1 MVKYLKGI
9 FLLGC
14 FYFNSENYG
23 AMENNGDNIFKDLLK
38 GVKDLLPGHKT
49 EGGCC
54 KNVFCCGEPYISVL
68 LWTPII
74 TLGGSLIAVI
84 VKAILQT
91 RFKRLIGRRIRA
103 RKKEVKKYGI
113 IKDVNLYDV
122 VDEMKKEISS
132 NVIGQEV
139 AIQHLLDTFEIFLEN
154 KNQCMALILDG
165 VSGVGKNLSLSI
177 VLKHILDKKNY
188 LIIDPSSYDP
198 ASKNTFTQQIFEG
211 EKYVNENREH
221 VVPSRLLLFLE
232 RLEKEDKYGFV
243 VVNDA
248 HKILKDEFMERV
260 RSSVDNGFLII
271 NNKRYNMNR
280 IKWVFTSNQNFDEI
294 KDDSTKS
301 LFDAKMEKSIENR
314 FFRINYPN
322 LSGKDYSTIAKNR
335 MSEFMKKYKVAYI
348 TYDDSFC
355 DAIGLY
361 CEKLNVGVR
370 SLDRIFLQ
378 IEMKIKKYL
387 YKQKKNNVKKNM
399 LFSFDQTT
407 GLVSLEINVD
417 APPLANDLDAPPVA
431 NDLVKPVANDLVKNV
446 DAAPPVASI

>member
-1 MVKYLKGI
+1 MVKYFKGI

-23 AMENNGDNIFKDLLK
+23 SDDAFLK
-38 GVKDLLPGHKT
+38 QLVEMLKPK

-54 KNVFCCGEPYISVL
+54 KNIFCCGNPHISVL

>member
-1 MVKYLKGI
+1 MQVKYLTFC
-9 FLLGC
+9 FLSLL
-14 FYFNSENYG
+14 FLFKSENYCMFNPAFVNPLG
-23 AMENNGDNIFKDLLK
+23 NPQNNQNHSFCRKA
-38 GVKDLLPGHKT
+38 
-49 EGGCC
+49 
-54 KNVFCCGEPYISVL
+54 FCCESPLMSTLTYTL
-68 LWTPII
+68 LGTIVAPII
-74 TLGGSLIAVI
+74 TGII
-84 VKAILQT
+84 RIILQT

-113 IKDVNLYDV
+113 IKDINLYDV

-154 KNQCMALILDG
+154 KKQCMALILDG

-188 LIIDPSSYDP
+188 LIIDPSMYDP

-260 RSSVDNGFLII
+260 RSSIDNGFLLI
-271 NNKRYNMNR
+271 NNKRYNTNR
-280 IKWVFTSNQNFDEI
+280 IKWIFTSNQNFDDI

-301 LFDAKMEKSIENR
+301 LFDARMEKSIENR

-322 LSGKDYSTIAKNR
+322 LSGKDYSIIAKNR
-335 MSEFMKKYKVAYI
+335 MSEVMKKYKVEDI

-378 IEMKIKKYL
+378 IEMKIKKVL
-387 YKQKKNNVKKNM
+387 YSRKKTSNIE
-399 LFSFDQTT
+399 SFVFNFDDKT
-407 GLVSLEINVD
+407 GIVSLKSQNNTI
-417 APPLANDLDAPPVA
+417 
-431 NDLVKPVANDLVKNV
+431 K
-446 DAAPPVASI
+446 

>member
-1 MVKYLKGI
+1 MG
-9 FLLGC
+9 F

-23 AMENNGDNIFKDLLK
+23 SEDALFKEFIEMLK
-38 GVKDLLPGHKT
+38 PK

-54 KNVFCCGEPYISVL
+54 KNVFCCGDPRISVL

-188 LIIDPSSYDP
+188 LIIDPSMYDP

-211 EKYVNENREH
+211 EKYINENREH

-260 RSSVDNGFLII
+260 RSSVDNGFLLI

-378 IEMKIKKYL
+378 IEMKIKKVL
-387 YKQKKNNVKKNM
+387 YSRKKTSDIESFV
-399 LFSFDQTT
+399 LSFDDKT
-407 GLVSLEINVD
+407 GIVSLKSQNNTI
-417 APPLANDLDAPPVA
+417 
-431 NDLVKPVANDLVKNV
+431 K
-446 DAAPPVASI
+446 

>member
-1 MVKYLKGI
+1 MVKYFKSFI
-9 FLLGC
+9 FCMFLLSK
-14 FYFNSENYG
+14 SENHG
-23 AMENNGDNIFKDLLK
+23 TLDSDINDQFQDLSCKDLF
-38 GVKDLLPGHKT
+38 
-49 EGGCC
+49 CC
-54 KNVFCCGEPYISVL
+54 KNPRHTFYIYTGILTIVAAIVA
-68 LWTPII
+68 PI
-74 TLGGSLIAVI
+74 VE
-84 VKAILQT
+84 AILRT

-113 IKDVNLYDV
+113 IKDVNIYDV
-122 VDEMKKEISS
+122 VDEIKKEMSR

-139 AIQHLLDTFEIFLEN
+139 AVQHLLDTFEIFLEN

-188 LIIDPSSYDP
+188 LIIDPSVYDP

-248 HKILKDEFMERV
+248 HKILKDEFMERI
-260 RSSVDNGFLII
+260 RSSIDNGFLFI
-271 NNKRYNMNR
+271 NNKKYDTNR
-280 IKWVFTSNQNFDEI
+280 IKWIFTSNQNFDDI

-301 LFDAKMEKSIENR
+301 LFDIKMEKSIENR

-322 LSGKDYSTIAKNR
+322 LSGKDYSIIAKNR
-335 MSEFMKKYKVAYI
+335 MSEVMKKYKVEDI

-355 DAIGLY
+355 DAVGLY

-378 IEMKIKKYL
+378 IEMKIKKVFYSR
-387 YKQKKNNVKKNM
+387 KKTSDIESFV
-399 LFSFDQTT
+399 LSFDDKT
-407 GLVSLEINVD
+407 GIVSLNSQNNTI
-417 APPLANDLDAPPVA
+417 
-431 NDLVKPVANDLVKNV
+431 K
-446 DAAPPVASI
+446 

>member
-23 AMENNGDNIFKDLLK
+23 VCPISWGQQE
-38 GVKDLLPGHKT
+38 
-49 EGGCC
+49 GCC
-54 KNVFCCGEPYISVL
+54 KYIFGCGN
-68 LWTPII
+68 PII
-74 TLGGSLIAVI
+74 STTIWASIIGLGGSLSTTI
-84 VKAILQT
+84 VNAILKT

-103 RKKEVKKYGI
+103 RKKEVKKYGN
-113 IKDVNLYDV
+113 IKDLNLYEV
-122 VDEMKKEISS
+122 GDEIKKDISN

-154 KNQCMALILDG
+154 KNQCMSLILDG

-188 LIIDPSSYDP
+188 LIIDPSFYDP
-198 ASKNTFTQQIFEG
+198 ASKNSFTQQIFEG

-221 VVPSRLLLFLE
+221 VVPSRLLLYVE

-260 RSSVDNGFLII
+260 RSSIDNGFLII

-280 IKWVFTSNQNFDEI
+280 IKWIFTSNQNFDDI
-294 KDDSTKS
+294 KDDTTKS
-301 LFDAKMEKSIENR
+301 LFDAKIEKSIENR

-322 LSGKDYSTIAKNR
+322 LSGKDYSSIAKNR
-335 MSEFMKKYKVAYI
+335 MSELMKKYKVEDI
-348 TYDDSFC
+348 TYDDSFYG
-355 DAIGLY
+355 AIGLY

-387 YKQKKNNVKKNM
+387 YNQQKNNVKKNI
-399 LFSFDQTT
+399 LFSFDPTT
-407 GLVSLEINVD
+407 GFVSLERKVDASPVVNDLENNVD
-417 APPLANDLDAPPVA
+417 APQN
-431 NDLVKPVANDLVKNV
+431 
-446 DAAPPVASI
+446 ASI

>member
-23 AMENNGDNIFKDLLK
+23 MYTGQQSNVEMSCKDI
-38 GVKDLLPGHKT
+38 
-49 EGGCC
+49 
-54 KNVFCCGEPYISVL
+54 FCCGSPGISVSV
-68 LWTPII
+68 WTPII
-74 TLGGSLIAVI
+74 GLAGTLITVI
-84 VKAILQT
+84 VNAILKT

-113 IKDVNLYDV
+113 IKDINLYDV
-122 VDEMKKEISS
+122 VDEMKKEISR

-177 VLKHILDKKNY
+177 VLKHLLDKKNY

-198 ASKNTFTQQIFEG
+198 ASENTFTQQIFEG

-221 VVPSRLLLFLE
+221 VVPSRLLLFLD

-260 RSSVDNGFLII
+260 RSSIDNGFLLI
-271 NNKRYNMNR
+271 NNKRYNTNR
-280 IKWVFTSNQNFDEI
+280 IKWIFTSNQNFDDI

-322 LSGKDYSTIAKNR
+322 LSGKDYSTITKNR
-335 MSEFMKKYKVAYI
+335 MSEVMKKYKVEDI
-348 TYDDSFC
+348 TYDNSFC

-378 IEMKIKKYL
+378 IEMKIKKVL
-387 YKQKKNNVKKNM
+387 YSRKKTSNIE
-399 LFSFDQTT
+399 SFVFNFDDRT
-407 GLVSLEINVD
+407 GIVSLKSQNNTI
-417 APPLANDLDAPPVA
+417 
-431 NDLVKPVANDLVKNV
+431 K
-446 DAAPPVASI
+446 

>member
-1 MVKYLKGI
+1 MQVKYLTFC
-9 FLLGC
+9 FLSLL
-14 FYFNSENYG
+14 FLFKSENYCMFNTTFVNSFG
-23 AMENNGDNIFKDLLK
+23 NPQNNQNHSFCRKA
-38 GVKDLLPGHKT
+38 
-49 EGGCC
+49 
-54 KNVFCCGEPYISVL
+54 FCCESPLMSTLTYTL
-68 LWTPII
+68 LGTIVAPII
-74 TLGGSLIAVI
+74 TGII
-84 VKAILQT
+84 RIILQT

-188 LIIDPSSYDP
+188 LIIDPSVYDP

-260 RSSVDNGFLII
+260 RSSIDNGFLLI

-280 IKWVFTSNQNFDEI
+280 IKWIFTSNQNFDDI

-335 MSEFMKKYKVAYI
+335 MSELMKKYKVEDI

-378 IEMKIKKYL
+378 IEMKIKKVL
-387 YKQKKNNVKKNM
+387 YSRKKTSNIE
-399 LFSFDQTT
+399 SFVFNFDDKT
-407 GLVSLEINVD
+407 GIVSLKSQNNTI
-417 APPLANDLDAPPVA
+417 
-431 NDLVKPVANDLVKNV
+431 K
-446 DAAPPVASI
+446 

>member
-1 MVKYLKGI
+1 MVKYLKSI

-23 AMENNGDNIFKDLLK
+23 MLSICLGQQK
-38 GVKDLLPGHKT
+38 
-49 EGGCC
+49 GCC
-54 KNVFCCGEPYISVL
+54 KDIFGCGN
-68 LWTPII
+68 PII
-74 TLGGSLIAVI
+74 STTIWASIIGLGGSLSTTI
-84 VKAILQT
+84 VNAILKT

-103 RKKEVKKYGI
+103 RKKEVKKYGN
-113 IKDVNLYDV
+113 IKDLNLYEV
-122 VDEMKKEISS
+122 GDEIKKDISN

-154 KNQCMALILDG
+154 KNQCMSLILDG

-198 ASKNTFTQQIFEG
+198 ASKNSFTQQIFEG

-221 VVPSRLLLFLE
+221 VVPSRLLLYVE

-260 RSSVDNGFLII
+260 RSSIDNGFLII

-280 IKWVFTSNQNFDEI
+280 IKWIFTSNQNFDDI
-294 KDDSTKS
+294 KDDTTKS
-301 LFDAKMEKSIENR
+301 LFDAKIEKSIENR

-322 LSGKDYSTIAKNR
+322 LSGKDYSSIAKNR
-335 MSEFMKKYKVAYI
+335 MSELMKKYKVEDI
-348 TYDDSFC
+348 TYDDSFYG
-355 DAIGLY
+355 AIGLY

-387 YKQKKNNVKKNM
+387 YNQQKNNVKKNI
-399 LFSFDQTT
+399 LFSFDPTT
-407 GLVSLEINVD
+407 GFVSLERKVDASPVVNDLENNVD
-417 APPLANDLDAPPVA
+417 APQI
-431 NDLVKPVANDLVKNV
+431 
-446 DAAPPVASI
+446 ASI

>member
-1 MVKYLKGI
+1 MVKYFKGI

-23 AMENNGDNIFKDLLK
+23 MFMNYLSPPQPKEK
-38 GVKDLLPGHKT
+38 GL
-49 EGGCC
+49 C
-54 KNVFCCGEPYISVL
+54 KEIFCCGEPGISVL
-68 LWTPII
+68 AWTPII
-74 TLGGSLIAVI
+74 SLGGTLIGVI

-154 KNQCMALILDG
+154 KKQCMALILDG

-188 LIIDPSSYDP
+188 LIIDPSMYDP

-260 RSSVDNGFLII
+260 RSSIDNGFLLI

-280 IKWVFTSNQNFDEI
+280 IKWVFTSNQNFDDI

-322 LSGKDYSTIAKNR
+322 LSGKDYSTITKNR
-335 MSEFMKKYKVAYI
+335 MSELMKKYKVEDI

-378 IEMKIKKYL
+378 IEMKIKKVL
-387 YKQKKNNVKKNM
+387 YSRKKTSDIE
-399 LFSFDQTT
+399 SFVFNFDDKT
-407 GLVSLEINVD
+407 GIVSLKSQNNTI
-417 APPLANDLDAPPVA
+417 
-431 NDLVKPVANDLVKNV
+431 K
-446 DAAPPVASI
+446 

>member
-1 MVKYLKGI
+1 MVKYFKGI

-23 AMENNGDNIFKDLLK
+23 SANAVFKDLLEMLK
-38 GVKDLLPGHKT
+38 PK

-54 KNVFCCGEPYISVL
+54 KEIFCCGDVWVSTSIWSS
-68 LWTPII
+68 II
-74 TLGGSLIAVI
+74 TLGGALTGVI
-84 VKAILQT
+84 INAILKT
-91 RFKRLIGRRIRA
+91 RFKRLIRRRIRV

-113 IKDVNLYDV
+113 IKDINLYDV
-122 VDEMKKEISS
+122 VDEMKKEISR

-139 AIQHLLDTFEIFLEN
+139 AVQHLLDTFEIFLEN

-198 ASKNTFTQQIFEG
+198 ASKSTFTQQIFEG

-260 RSSVDNGFLII
+260 RSSIDNGFLLI
-271 NNKRYNMNR
+271 NNKRYNTNR
-280 IKWVFTSNQNFDEI
+280 IKWIFTSNQNFDDI

-335 MSEFMKKYKVAYI
+335 MSEFMKKYKVEDI

-378 IEMKIKKYL
+378 IEMKIKKVL
-387 YKQKKNNVKKNM
+387 YSRKKTSNSE
-399 LFSFDQTT
+399 SFVFNFDDKT
-407 GLVSLEINVD
+407 GIVSLKSQNNTI
-417 APPLANDLDAPPVA
+417 
-431 NDLVKPVANDLVKNV
+431 K
-446 DAAPPVASI
+446 

>member
-23 AMENNGDNIFKDLLK
+23 MLFNPYKPQPKEK
-38 GVKDLLPGHKT
+38 GL
-49 EGGCC
+49 C
-54 KNVFCCGEPYISVL
+54 KEIFCCGEPGISIL
-68 LWTPII
+68 AWTPII
-74 TLGGSLIAVI
+74 SLGGTLIGVI

-122 VDEMKKEISS
+122 VDEMKKEISR

-139 AIQHLLDTFEIFLEN
+139 AVQHLLDTFEIFLEN

-198 ASKNTFTQQIFEG
+198 ASKNSFTQQIFEG

-260 RSSVDNGFLII
+260 RSSVDNGFLLI

-280 IKWVFTSNQNFDEI
+280 IKWVFTSNQNFDDI

-322 LSGKDYSTIAKNR
+322 LSGKDYSTITKNR
-335 MSEFMKKYKVAYI
+335 MSELMKKYKVEDI

-378 IEMKIKKYL
+378 IEMKIKKVL
-387 YKQKKNNVKKNM
+387 YSRKKTSDIESFV
-399 LFSFDQTT
+399 LSFDDKT
-407 GLVSLEINVD
+407 GIVSLKSQNNTI
-417 APPLANDLDAPPVA
+417 
-431 NDLVKPVANDLVKNV
+431 K
-446 DAAPPVASI
+446 

>member
-1 MVKYLKGI
+1 MQVKYLTFC
-9 FLLGC
+9 FLSLLFLFKSGNYC
-14 FYFNSENYG
+14 MFNPVVDNLFG
-23 AMENNGDNIFKDLLK
+23 NPQNNQNNS
-38 GVKDLLPGHKT
+38 
-49 EGGCC
+49 CC
-54 KNVFCCGEPYISVL
+54 RKAFCCESPLMSTITYSL
-68 LWTPII
+68 LASFGAPII
-74 TLGGSLIAVI
+74 TGII
-84 VKAILQT
+84 RIILQT

-122 VDEMKKEISS
+122 IDEMKKEISS

-198 ASKNTFTQQIFEG
+198 ASKSTFTQQVFEG
-211 EKYVNENREH
+211 EKYVKENREL

-232 RLEKEDKYGFV
+232 RLENEDKYGFV

-260 RSSVDNGFLII
+260 RSSVDNGFLLI

-322 LSGKDYSTIAKNR
+322 LSGKNYSTIAKNR
-335 MSEFMKKYKVAYI
+335 MSEIIKKYKVAYI

-378 IEMKIKKYL
+378 IEMKIKKCL

-399 LFSFDQTT
+399 LFAFDQTT
-407 GLVSLEINVD
+407 GLVSLEENVD
-417 APPLANDLDAPPVA
+417 
-431 NDLVKPVANDLVKNV
+431 
-446 DAAPPVASI
+446 APPVASI